1 MKLKDVF
8 KTIKKSTGAEELEK
22 STLAKPVDY
31 LSTGNY
37 AINRVLT
44 GDINKGF
51 PVGRIS
57 CIAGASQSGKSL
69 LAANTIVE
77 ALKNDKV
84 DQVFIFDSEGGV
96 LVDYFKKF
104 DIDINKIQHIPVISL
119 EECAVKMLNVYDT
132 LVKAKQEYLEDPE
145 NNDDVRVLCILDSI
159 GALSSDKLINDA
171 VKKDQMVAD
180 MGSSAKLRNN
190 LMRGLMMRVPISGA
204 TLLIINHIYDDP
216 AAGMFGMS
224 KIKNM
229 GGGKGLE
236 YSSHVILQCEKL
248 LVKSNNNE
256 YITGLE
262 DKSDTDEGNFYK
274 GNRLR
279 FFVVKN
285 RIAKPAFQATVYLDF
300 DKGYNKWD
308 GLIEDS
314 VRWGYINEV
323 RGGYI
328 VPSYSDKR
336 ITHKELITNDEIFGS
351 FIEKFNKES
360 IEKMSYSNSTSKQ
373 LDEIVEEIEETI
385 D

>member
-1 MKLKDVF
+1 MKKSDALKS
-8 KTIKKSTGAEELEK
+8 IKKNTGAENLAE
-22 STLAKPVDY
+22 STLAKVTDY

-44 GDINKGF
+44 GDIYKGF
-51 PVGRIS
+51 PTGRIS

-69 LAANTIVE
+69 LVANTVIE

-84 DQVFIFDSEGGV
+84 DIVYIFDSEGGV
-96 LVDYFKKF
+96 LVDYFKSHGV
-104 DIDINKIQHIPVISL
+104 DMTKIMHIPVKSI
-119 EECAVKMLNVYDT
+119 EDCAVKMLDTYDT
-132 LVKAKQEYLEDPE
+132 LCTAQEEFENDPD
-145 NNDDVRVLCILDSI
+145 NNDEIRALVVLDSI
-159 GALSSDKLINDA
+159 GALASDKLITDA
-171 VKKDQMVAD
+171 VKKDQMVSD

-190 LMRGLMMRVPISGA
+190 LMRGLMMRVPMSKA
-204 TLLIINHIYDDP
+204 TLLIVNHIYDDP
-216 AAGMFGMS
+216 SAGMFGMS

-229 GGGKGLE
+229 AGGKGLE

-248 LVKSNNNE
+248 LVKTSNTDFM
-256 YITGLE
+256 TGLE
-262 DKSDTDEGNFYK
+262 DDKSADEGNFYK

-279 FFVVKN
+279 FFVVKS

-308 GLIEDS
+308 GLIEDA
-314 VRWGYINEV
+314 VRYGYIQEV

-336 ITHKELITNDEIFGS
+336 ITHKDLITTDEIWSS
-351 FIEKFNKES
+351 FIEKFNADSVK
-360 IEKMSYSNSTSKQ
+360 KMSYSNAIS
-373 LDEIVEEIEETI
+373 EEISQIEDEALKE

>member
-1 MKLKDVF
+1 MKLKEIV
-8 KTIKKSTGAEELEK
+8 KSIQKSTGAELLED
-22 STLAKPVDY
+22 SALAKPTDY

-44 GDINKGF
+44 GDIHKGF

-69 LAANTIVE
+69 LVANTIIE
-77 ALKNDKV
+77 AIKNDKV
-84 DQVFIFDSEGGV
+84 DTVYIFDSEGGV
-96 LVDYFKKF
+96 LVDYFKKHGV
-104 DIDINKIQHIPVISL
+104 DMSKIQHIPVISL
-119 EECAVKMLNVYDT
+119 EECAVKMLNTYDT
-132 LVKAKQEYLEDPE
+132 LVKAKQEYKDDPE
-145 NNDDVRVLCILDSI
+145 NNDDIRALCVLDSI

-171 VKKDQMVAD
+171 VKKDTMVAD

-190 LMRGLMMRVPISGA
+190 LMRGLMMRVPMSGA
-204 TLLIINHIYDDP
+204 TLLIVNHIYDDP
-216 AAGMFGMS
+216 SGGMFGVS
-224 KIKNM
+224 KIKQM

-248 LVKSNNNE
+248 LVKANNAD
-256 YITGLE
+256 YMTGLE
-262 DKSDTDEGNFYK
+262 NGDEDEGNFYK

-314 VRWGYINEV
+314 IRFGYIQEV
-323 RGGYI
+323 RGGYV

-336 ITHKELITNDEIFGS
+336 ITHKELITNDAIFNS
-351 FIEKFNKES
+351 FIEKFNEKS
-360 IEKMSYSNSTSKQ
+360 IEKMSYSSAVPQ
-373 LDEIVEEIEETI
+373 ELDKIDEEIANEEQ
-385 D
+385 